1 MTKYAKKEPKRKYPE
16 TYEQNTI
23 ATKEHQLRLGASK
36 T

>member
-1 MTKYAKKEPKRKYPE
+1 MAKYAKKELKIKYII